1 MIIDFS
7 RSMYWKDEHRK
18 TTLRCAATF
27 TTHSTTP
34 TLWWTL

>member
-18 TTLRCAATF
+18 DDAAAATF